1 MNTENIYYCYVYKRE
16 DGTPY
21 YIGKGKGSRAFITS
35 GRIINPPR
43 DRTNIIFACEGVSE
57 TEAFEMEVALI
68 SLLGRKDLGTGILRN
83 KTDGGEGVSG
93 WVPSEETK
101 RKMSE
106 KAIGRVPTEQARKRM
121 SEARK
126 GQKVSEETKRRVGE
140 ASKGRIHS
148 EEARQ
153 KMSEAKK
160 GNKNASKLTDVQRL
174 EIVQRRKNGE
184 STLKL
189 ATEFGVSRRAICKY
203 CKPQ

>member
-35 GRIINPPR
+35 RRIISPPR
-43 DRTNIIFACEGVSE
+43 DRTNIIFTCEGVSE

-189 ATEFGVSRRAICKY
+189 ATEFGVTRPTIYNCCKL
-203 CKPQ
+203 